1 MPRIDSPSCFGR
13 LLDWDK
19 GGYCSIQPTGN
30 DYSSFR
36 SYVAGSL
43 VLQTTFMSGGGE
55 ARVTDCFLIDKDHEG
70 EGRHRLLRLIEG
82 IRGRVDLKIDIA
94 PRFGYGE
101 VKPWLRHQGIGVYAA
116 IGGPNGLLIASDVE
130 LTMPDRHAV
139 AGCVSVRAQNRVRL
153 LLEFRHPPQLDGE
166 SDIIPAQSDLD
177 EALET
182 TIGWWKDWSKKA
194 HLEGPDGPAA
204 VRSAVAL
211 KGLVNSSSGA
221 IAAAATTSLPEAPGG
236 ERNWDYRFS
245 WIRDSSFSVRSLVEI
260 GCYREA
266 SGFRHFIERSAAG
279 SAENLQIMYG
289 VGGER
294 RLTEIELEDL
304 EGYCGSKPV
313 RIGNA
318 AYTQKQFDCYGEL
331 VELTWQW
338 HRRGRS
344 PDDAYWRFIV
354 DLVNTAAEIWSG
366 PDRGIWEIR
375 GEPQHFVQSKVM
387 CWLAV
392 DRGVKLAEECM
403 RSAPV
408 GRWRKTA
415 AEIRERVERDGY
427 DKDRG
432 VFVQAFGRKNLDAS
446 LLLLPIFGFVDFND
460 ERMVRTVDAIVNDL
474 VSDGL
479 VLRYRPEET
488 GDGLKGTEGTFLACT
503 FWLAEC
509 LARQGRVDQAREF
522 FDRAAATGNDL
533 GLLSEE
539 FDPKSGQMLGNF
551 PQGLS
556 HLSHIAAAIA
566 LSDAQ
571 GFSIHAQP
579 VGSEQRS

>member
-1 MPRIDSPSCFGR
+1 
-13 LLDWDK
+13 
-19 GGYCSIQPTGN
+19 
-30 DYSSFR
+30 
-36 SYVAGSL
+36 
-43 VLQTTFMSGGGE
+43 
-55 ARVTDCFLIDKDHEG
+55 
-70 EGRHRLLRLIEG
+70 
-82 IRGRVDLKIDIA
+82 
-94 PRFGYGE
+94 
-101 VKPWLRHQGIGVYAA
+101 
-116 IGGPNGLLIASDVE
+116 
-130 LTMPDRHAV
+130 
-139 AGCVSVRAQNRVRL
+139 
-153 LLEFRHPPQLDGE
+153 
-166 SDIIPAQSDLD
+166 
-177 EALET
+177 
-182 TIGWWKDWSKKA
+182 
-194 HLEGPDGPAA
+194 
-204 VRSAVAL
+204 
-211 KGLVNSSSGA
+211 
-221 IAAAATTSLPEAPGG
+221 
-236 ERNWDYRFS
+236 
-245 WIRDSSFSVRSLVEI
+245 
-260 GCYREA
+260 
-266 SGFRHFIERSAAG
+266 
-279 SAENLQIMYG
+279 
-289 VGGER
+289 
-294 RLTEIELEDL
+294 
-304 EGYCGSKPV
+304 
-313 RIGNA
+313 
-318 AYTQKQFDCYGEL
+318 
-331 VELTWQW
+331 
-338 HRRGRS
+338 
-344 PDDAYWRFIV
+344 
-354 DLVNTAAEIWSG
+354 
-366 PDRGIWEIR
+366 
-375 GEPQHFVQSKVM
+375 M

-403 RSAPV
+403 RSAPM

-415 AEIRERVERDGY
+415 SEIRERVERDGY

-446 LLLLPIFGFVDFND
+446 LLLLPIFGFVDFED
-460 ERMVRTVDAIVNDL
+460 ERMVRTVDAIISDL